1 MKQMRLGQPPPK
13 SHDWQMGNSVTRAI
27 KNGTYQEPKV
37 KYDKSGARGC
47 SYTKEEI
54 EFVTNNFLKYSDA
67 DLAKMFG
74 RTLDAISGL
83 RSRHGLNRERK
94 PPFKVTLINAIREA
108 QLMRELWCITQD
120 MKALIII
127 CQLNISSYKKEHY
140 KKELLKLSNFNL
152 TKIKPL
158 KCN

>member
-1 MKQMRLGQPPPK
+1 MRLGQPPPK
-13 SHDWQMGNSVTRAI
+13 SHGWKMGNSVTRGYVA
-27 KNGTYQEPKV
+27 KKPVELTKLGFK
-37 KYDKSGARGC
+37 GC

-54 EFVTNNFLKYSDA
+54 QFVTNNFLKYTDEE
-67 DLAKMFG
+67 LAKMLG
-74 RTLDAISGL
+74 RTLNAISGL
-83 RSRHGLNRERK
+83 RSRNGLNRERRA
-94 PPFKVTLINAIREA
+94 PFKVTLRNAIREA

-140 KKELLKLSNFNL
+140 KKELARLSNFNL

-158 KCN
+158 KC

>member
-13 SHDWQMGNSVTRAI
+13 SHDWQMG
-27 KNGTYQEPKV
+27 Y
-37 KYDKSGARGC
+37 KSKRVRGFAY
-47 SYTKEEI
+47 SKDEI
-54 EFVTNNFLKYSDA
+54 EFVTNNFLKYTDA

-74 RTLDAISGL
+74 RTLNAISGL
-83 RSRHGLNRERK
+83 RSRHGLNKERRA
-94 PPFKVTLINAIREA
+94 PFKVTLANAIREA

-127 CQLNISSYKKEHY
+127 CQLNISHYKKEQY

-158 KCN
+158 KC